1 LRLVV
6 KETTVSQLVG
16 ELGTMT
22 DVEQWLIVA
31 VVALLAVPFTGFLG
45 LAVVLVARTIGNIG
59 RRLAAWR
66 PAGGS
71 QSDERGSAGVF
82 AGARVLLP

>member
-1 LRLVV
+1 M
-6 KETTVSQLVG
+6 SQLVG

-45 LAVVLVARTIGNIG
+45 LAVVLVTRTIVSIG

-66 PAGGS
+66 PLVAV
-71 QSDERGSAGVF
+71 RAANPAVP
-82 AGARVLLP
+82 V